1 MAYTEAQLKEAAR
14 KAYAAGDTAAAKR
27 LIDAARNAAASASPD
42 QGQAMRDRI
51 AAAKAGTLQMQPGSA
66 QAAASAN
73 EQAMSQMVPEKTF
86 GQGLVEGVG
95 SGAAALTS
103 GLARGGAE
111 LVGLPGTVGDLM
123 NIPLQKLGVM
133 PENTEPSALSGAG
146 LRKAMSDLTG
156 GFTEY
161 KSPYFGGQ
169 VAGTAGEFLG
179 GGANPKAA
187 ISAALGSEV
196 AGAATEGTQ
205 FEPYARFA
213 GAFFAPIAMNFGN
226 KTVNAMFSRA
236 SERPS
241 IETLKDAKTAAYKV
255 VDASGLKASAAVP
268 DDMLARAKAAAA
280 AANYVPDVDSQTRA
294 ALAMLENQRGK
305 TLKIGELDKLR
316 QGLWNRYNSAPNEK
330 AIGDMIDIVDD
341 AIDKLPG
348 GDIMDAARIANSRF
362 KKAELLEYAFKRA
375 EDQTA
380 SAGSGG
386 NILNKYRQAVTN
398 IINNPNQSK
407 FFSSEEIDFMR
418 KFVRGDLAENLLR
431 RIGKMSPSGNGLMM
445 ALNFGAI
452 ATNPLMAFGTA
463 AATGAK
469 GAADVLSKTRAEDIK
484 TMLATGVAPAKQPS
498 AIMDKRMIGLIPGL
512 LAN

>member
-14 KAYAAGDTAAAKR
+14 KALAAGDAAAAKR
-27 LIDAARNAAASASPD
+27 FIDAARSAAASS
-42 QGQAMRDRI
+42 GQDMSMQDRI

-66 QAAASAN
+66 ERAASAD
-73 EQAMSQMVPEKTF
+73 AMAEARMQ
-86 GQGLVEGVG
+86 QGAPSAGLMEGIG

-133 PENTEPSALSGAG
+133 PENAEPSALSGAG

-196 AGAATEGTQ
+196 AGAATEGTP

-213 GAFFAPIAMNFGN
+213 GAFFAPIATNFGN
-226 KTVNAMFSRA
+226 KTVNTMFKRS

-241 IETLKDAKTAAYKV
+241 VESLKTAKTAAYKA
-255 VDASGLKASAAVP
+255 VDASGLKADAMVP
-268 DDMLARAKAAAA
+268 DTILAKAKAAAA
-280 AANYVPDVDSQTRA
+280 AANYVPDVDNQTRA
-294 ALAMLENQRGK
+294 ALVMLENQRGK
-305 TLKIGELDKLR
+305 SLKIGELDKLR
-316 QGLWNRYNSAPNEK
+316 QGLWSRYNAAPNEK
-330 AIGDMIDIVDD
+330 AIGDMIDIVDE
-341 AIDKLPG
+341 AIDNLPG
-348 GDIMDAARIANSRF
+348 GEIMDAARIANSRF
-362 KKAELLEYAFKRA
+362 KKAELLDNAFTKA
-375 EDQTA
+375 ADATA
-380 SAGSGG
+380 ATGSGG

-398 IINNPNQSK
+398 IINNPKQSK

-418 KFVRGDLAENLLR
+418 KFVRGDLPENTLR
-431 RIGKMSPSGNGLMM
+431 LMGKLSPSGNGLMM

-452 ATNPLMAFGTA
+452 AQNPLMAAGTVLSA
-463 AATGAK
+463 GAK
-469 GAADVLSKTRAEDIK
+469 SAADTLSKTRAEDIK
-484 TMLATGVAPAKQPS
+484 TMLATGVIPTKQPS
-498 AIMDKRMIGLIPGL
+498 AVMDKRMIGLIPGL